1 MSRNDIE
8 LSETELSERVQGLTD
23 GAPLHVDLTDNDRR
37 IIDLITAP
45 SRAWFSPRFWG
56 LDNFPLEGPVLLV
69 GNHTL
74 AGGTDT
80 PMLAHEILAKHDR
93 LVRGLA
99 ENVLIDV
106 PGLRDA
112 LHRLGVVRGNR
123 HNCTTLL
130 EQGEAVAVFPGGG
143 REAMRNK
150 GQKYKLLWEGRTG
163 FARMAIETGAP
174 IVPIAMVGGDDIYD
188 IVFDGDHPV
197 MAPLRAAVKGLG
209 LRENL
214 TPPLIRGV
222 GPTLLPKPERFYFS
236 LGTPIDTTPWRDD
249 ADPQAAAT
257 DLQGIVKKALEGE
270 LDFLL
275 AERDRD
281 RGRSL
286 FGRTLSAIGL

>member
-1 MSRNDIE
+1 MTRTDNQPSDKGTPR
-8 LSETELSERVQGLTD
+8 GLTD
-23 GAPLHVDLTDNDRR
+23 GAPLHVELTDTDRR
-37 IIDLITAP
+37 VIDVLTAP
-45 SRAWFSPRFWG
+45 SRAWFSPRFHG
-56 LDNFPLEGPVLLV
+56 LENIPADGPVLLV

-74 AGGTDT
+74 AGGTDA
-80 PMLAHEILAKHDR
+80 PLLAHEVLVKRDR

-106 PGLRDA
+106 PVLRDG
-112 LHRLGVVRGNR
+112 LHRLGIVRGNR

-143 REAMRNK
+143 REAMRGK

-174 IVPIAMVGGDDIYD
+174 IVPMAMIGGDDIYD
-188 IVFDGDHPV
+188 IVFDGDDPV
-197 MAPLRAAVKGLG
+197 MRPLRKLVVGLG
-209 LRENL
+209 LRASL

-222 GPTLLPKPERFYFS
+222 GPTLLPKPERFYYS
-236 LGTPIDTTPWRDD
+236 LGTPIDTSPWRD
-249 ADPQAAAT
+249 ADDPEEAALE
-257 DLQGIVKKALEGE
+257 LQTVVRKALEGE

-275 AERDRD
+275 AERDKD

-286 FGRTLSAIGL
+286 LGRTLSAVGL

>member
-1 MSRNDIE
+1 MTRTDNPSSAN
-8 LSETELSERVQGLTD
+8 ETPQRLTD
-23 GAPLHVDLTDNDRR
+23 GAPLHVELTDTDRR
-37 IIDLITAP
+37 IITVLTAP
-45 SRAWFSPRFWG
+45 SRAWFSPRFYG
-56 LDNFPLEGPVLLV
+56 MDNIPADGPVLLV

-74 AGGTDT
+74 AGGTDA
-80 PMLAHEILAKHDR
+80 PLLAAEVLARRDR

-112 LHRLGVVRGNR
+112 LHRLGIVRGNR

-130 EQGEAVAVFPGGG
+130 RQGEAVAVFPGGG
-143 REAMRNK
+143 REAMRGK

-174 IVPIAMVGGDDIYD
+174 IVPTAMIGGDDIYD
-188 IVFDGDHPV
+188 IIFDGDDPV
-197 MAPLRAAVKGLG
+197 MRPLRSLVVGLG
-209 LRENL
+209 LRANL

-222 GPTLLPKPERFYFS
+222 GPTLLPKPERFYYS
-236 LGTPIDTTPWRDD
+236 LGTPIDTSPWRDA
-249 ADPQAAAT
+249 ADPEEAALE
-257 DLQGIVKKALEGE
+257 LQSVVRKALEGE

-275 AERDRD
+275 AERDKD

-286 FGRTLSAIGL
+286 LGRTLSAVGW